1 MPTRDTPWPQGTP
14 CWVDVQVDD
23 TAAARAYYSTL
34 FDWDIQ
40 DAPAEAGGYL
50 MALLDGRPAAGIGP
64 KPQGQVM
71 PSVWST
77 YLSVDDADATTAR
90 AVAAGATPFM
100 PPFDVLDLG
109 RMTFLADPTGAGFGI
124 WEAKSHHG
132 VGIFNQQGALC
143 WNELHTRNLP
153 AAQDFYTQVFGYYY
167 TPMMPGY
174 ATFELAGTGAD
185 AAIGGFCD
193 DGAMGVPPGSPAH
206 WLTWFQV
213 DDVDA
218 TLATAAELGS
228 AVAMGPEDAPVGR
241 MAVVIGAQGEA
252 FGIIT
257 PRPVDASGD
266 LEG

>member
-1 MPTRDTPWPQGTP
+1 MPTRDTPWPQGSP
-14 CWVDVQVDD
+14 CWVDLQVDD
-23 TAAARAYYSTL
+23 TTAARAYYSAL
-34 FDWDIQ
+34 FGWDVQ

-50 MALLDGRPAAGIGP
+50 MAMLDGRPAAGIGP
-64 KPQGQVM
+64 KPAGQPM

-77 YLSVDDADATTAR
+77 YLAVDDADATTAT
-90 AVAAGATPFM
+90 ATAAGAMALM

-109 RMTFLADPTGAGFGI
+109 RMTFLVDPTGAAFGV
-124 WEAKSHHG
+124 WEAKAHAG
-132 VGIFNQQGALC
+132 VGIVNQQGALC

-153 AAQDFYTQVFGYYY
+153 AAQAFYAQVFGYEY

-174 ATFELAGTGAD
+174 ATFALPGTGPE
-185 AAIGGFCD
+185 AAVGGLCD
-193 DGAMGVPPGSPAH
+193 DGAMGVPVGAPAH

-241 MAVVIGAQGEA
+241 MAVIIGAQGEA

-257 PRPVDASGD
+257 PQPAGGEGD
-266 LEG
+266 QEG

>member
-14 CWVDVQVDD
+14 CWVDLQVDD
-23 TAAARAYYSTL
+23 TTAARAYYSTL
-34 FDWDIQ
+34 FGWDIF

-50 MALLDGRPAAGIGP
+50 MAMLDGRPAAGIGS
-64 KPQGQVM
+64 KPAGEPM

-77 YLSVDDADATTAR
+77 YL
-90 AVAAGATPFM
+90 AV
-100 PPFDVLDLG
+100 
-109 RMTFLADPTGAGFGI
+109 GI
-124 WEAKSHHG
+124 WEAKGHG
-132 VGIFNQQGALC
+132 GAGIFNQQGALC
-143 WNELHTRNLP
+143 WNELHTRDLP
-153 AAQDFYTQVFGYYY
+153 GAQAFYAQVFGYDY

-174 ATFELAGTGAD
+174 ATFALPGTGPE
-185 AAIGGFCD
+185 AAVGGFCD
-193 DGAMGVPPGSPAH
+193 DGAMGVPVGAPAH

-241 MAVVIGAQGEA
+241 MAVIIGAQGEA

-257 PRPVDASGD
+257 PQPVAAEGD
-266 LEG
+266 QEG